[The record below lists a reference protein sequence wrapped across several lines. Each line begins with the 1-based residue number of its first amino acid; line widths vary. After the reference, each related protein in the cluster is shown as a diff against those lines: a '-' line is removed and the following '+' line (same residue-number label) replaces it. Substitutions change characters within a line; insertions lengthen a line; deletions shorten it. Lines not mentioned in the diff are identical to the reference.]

1 MVLPVK
7 VFEVRG
13 LEGNPLDKLTGWK
26 EVEKVEGEE
35 DLQLVTEIIE
45 TKDKEGVGLR
55 GLHQGLLP

>member
-13 LEGNPLDKLTGWK
+13 LEGNPLDRLTGWR
-26 EVEKVEGEE
+26 ETEQVEGED

-45 TKDKEGVGLR
+45 TKDEEGTVSGIFT
-55 GLHQGLLP
+55 